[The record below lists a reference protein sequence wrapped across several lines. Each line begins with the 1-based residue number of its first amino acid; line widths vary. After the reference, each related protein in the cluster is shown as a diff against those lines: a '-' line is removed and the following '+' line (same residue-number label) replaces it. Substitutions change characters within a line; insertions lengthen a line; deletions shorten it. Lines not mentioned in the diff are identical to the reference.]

1 MKKSEAKRKIQEIR
15 NAQEVDNFAS
25 NLHRARSVTVGTCF
39 GGTTEIMMR
48 GEGGKHLWCAMQP
61 AVAPLIL
68 LTLLCVR
75 FSL

>member
-1 MKKSEAKRKIQEIR
+1 MATL
-15 NAQEVDNFAS
+15 VF
-25 NLHRARSVTVGTCF
+25 
-39 GGTTEIMMR
+39 
-48 GEGGKHLWCAMQP
+48 WCAMQP